1 MTRRAGKRG
10 NGEGSVF
17 CRKDGR
23 WQGELT
29 LPADGLARPTRRT
42 VYGRTQREALDKLRT
57 LKDQIRDGGP
67 LPARVPTVAEWGRTF
82 LDGTM
87 AAEVARGH
95 NAPTTRTNYGN
106 LWARHVEPD
115 LGHLRLDQLTS
126 SVLREWLA
134 TKVTQPS
141 AHGTGPLSASTQ
153 IRIYA
158 VLRTALQAAVTD
170 EALRRNPLDAVKR
183 PRASARKT
191 VPLTPDELTALI
203 RHLRGHWL
211 HPLVLLMSVTGAR
224 PGEALA
230 AAWSDI
236 DLEARRWHISRSITR
251 LSISGPGGG
260 RSTLGVKSTKTAA
273 SDAVIALP
281 EIAVAELR
289 RHRTEQARQRLA
301 TQHWVD
307 PDLVFTTPI
316 GSLLE
321 PRNVLRTLKQA
332 AADAGITRNVRLHD
346 FRHAAASALLAEG
359 VDIAVTSKLLRHTR
373 LSTTSDI
380 YAHLLEEVRD
390 EAADVMDA
398 RFRRLLDTRTADG
411 GTGPA

>member
-17 CRKDGR
+17 RRQDGR
-23 WQGELT
+23 WQGALS
-29 LPADGLARPTRRT
+29 LPADGLAKPTRRT
-42 VYGRTQREALDKLRT
+42 VYGRTQREVLDKLRI
-57 LKDQIRDGGP
+57 LQDEIRDGGP

-95 NAPTTRTNYGN
+95 NAPTTRTNYAN
-106 LWARHVEPD
+106 LWTRHVEPD
-115 LGHLRLDQLTS
+115 LGHLRLDQLTPP
-126 SVLREWLA
+126 VLRQWLA

-141 AHGTGPLSASTQ
+141 AHGTGSLSSSTQ

-158 VLRTALQAAVTD
+158 VLRTALQAAVID
-170 EALRRNPLDAVKR
+170 GILRRNPLDAVKR
-183 PRASARKT
+183 PRASQRKT
-191 VPLTPDELTALI
+191 VPLTADELTSLI
-203 RHLRGHWL
+203 RHVSGHWL

-236 DLEARRWHISRSITR
+236 DLDARRWHISRSITR
-251 LSISGPGGG
+251 LPNAGPGGG
-260 RSTLGVKSTKTAA
+260 RTTLGVKSTKTAA

-281 EIAVAELR
+281 HILVFELR
-289 RHRTEQARQRLA
+289 RHRAEQARQRLA

-307 PDLVFTTPI
+307 PDLVFTTSI

-332 AADAGITRNVRLHD
+332 VRAAGITRNVRLHD

-390 EAADVMDA
+390 EAADVMDT
-398 RFRRLLDTRTADG
+398 RFRRLLDSRTTKGQA
-411 GTGPA
+411 GPA